1 MSRRSM
7 RLMAKET
14 EKEKIATTA
23 FEPKTEKAAGFEP
36 TFENDENVEPN
47 SDVFEPNSDVFEPKT
62 EEELEEEIR
71 LELKHRKQKYDDLP
85 TKEIH
90 TTPAK
95 KIKVS
100 VFFRQFILNS

>member
-1 MSRRSM
+1 M
-7 RLMAKET
+7 RLMAKE
-14 EKEKIATTA
+14 
-23 FEPKTEKAAGFEP
+23 TEKAAGFEP

-47 SDVFEPNSDVFEPKT
+47 SDVFEPKT

-71 LELKHRKQKYDDLP
+71 LELKHRMQKYDDLP

-100 VFFRQFILNS
+100 VLFRQFILNSQILNKIQNKP

>member
-1 MSRRSM
+1 M
-7 RLMAKET
+7 RLMAKE
-14 EKEKIATTA
+14 
-23 FEPKTEKAAGFEP
+23 TEKAAGFEP

-47 SDVFEPNSDVFEPKT
+47 SDVFEPKT

-71 LELKHRKQKYDDLP
+71 LELKHRMQKYDDLP

-100 VFFRQFILNS
+100 VLFRQFILNS

>member
-1 MSRRSM
+1 M
-7 RLMAKET
+7 RLMAKE
-14 EKEKIATTA
+14 
-23 FEPKTEKAAGFEP
+23 TEKAAGFEP

-47 SDVFEPNSDVFEPKT
+47 SDVYEPNSDVFEPKT

-71 LELKHRKQKYDDLP
+71 LELKHRMQKYDDLP

-100 VFFRQFILNS
+100 VLFRQFILNS

>member
-1 MSRRSM
+1 M

-14 EKEKIATTA
+14 EKENIATKV

-47 SDVFEPNSDVFEPKT
+47 SDVFEPKT
-62 EEELEEEIR
+62 EEELEDEIR
-71 LELKHRKQKYDDLP
+71 LEVKRRMQKYDDLP
-85 TKEIH
+85 TKEIQ

-100 VFFRQFILNS
+100 VLFRRFILNSILNKIKKK